1 MYKKNLESA
10 IHLNLNILLTV
21 FLNRAAISLLIFSF
35 FLNSEKKSSSLLLL
49 ISASKTLCFFSF
61 SL

>member
-10 IHLNLNILLTV
+10 TYLDLNILLTV
-21 FLNRAAISLLIFSF
+21 FLNKVAISLLIFSF
-35 FLNSEKKSSSLLLL
+35 SLNLKKKLLLL
-49 ISASKTLCFFSF
+49 LSLISALKTLYLFSF